1 MITFT
6 NEHCAPKAQPLYA
19 SLSPCVFYLII
30 NTREASHYGRSDMA
44 LIVYF
49 TCFLSCTKS
58 SLVTG
63 VLSHKST
70 KVAHTKSDHISS
82 YLQARVLARLV
93 ETDNFCDA
101 TSVDLHDDRY
111 DITQL
116 RSSTFT
122 DTVLTCD
129 LHYPYKLVDGNNT
142 PPSDFKGPSGYIRH
156 FTRRYFGLE
165 TVVDLSLKLS
175 CFGVE
180 NA

>member
-6 NEHCAPKAQPLYA
+6 NQHCAHKAQPLYA
-19 SLSPCVFYLII
+19 SSGPCVFYLII
-30 NTREASHYGRSDMA
+30 NTRDASHHGRSDMA

-49 TCFLSCTKS
+49 TCFLSCTKRS
-58 SLVTG
+58 FVTG

-82 YLQARVLARLV
+82 YLRARVLARLV

-101 TSVDLHDDRY
+101 TSVDLHNDRY